1 MAKTGFC
8 DSMPLLDLHK
18 KRWQPQEGEPR
29 GTHQKTEP
37 ERRWAWRLPVSTD
50 DGIIIGFHE
59 DDSPSHSDVCMEEEA
74 VLLYLHGLQGLY
86 SLQALVPGLL
96 RHETEL
102 AMETLGLIYDRS
114 YAWDIFSD
122 MMEVFHFSEETLY
135 LSVHLLNRC
144 LHQIKVNTAKLQLLG
159 VVCLFLAAK
168 KEECLL
174 PEVSELCFLME
185 NGYSNRQLL
194 RMERRVL
201 TELKFELSH
210 CSPLHFLLLSASI
223 AHCSAKVVWMARYLL
238 ELSLLEGQCVVFLA
252 AHLAGAAL
260 CLARRVLQEPP
271 TPEGE
276 TAWCVASSIH
286 VGSET
291 TLLKI
296 MLIQAGAAARAQSRE
311 TRATFL
317 KYSTAGTMHVSS
329 HPTLLSAPLGESHVH
344 PARMPRTGAT
354 LAPYWPQGVLQTQSP
369 SEEAL
374 AAALKKILDIPS
386 VVVKNGSDH
395 HFQNQLNWENRGRN
409 SNDSGPCHV
418 ILVQQPSE
426 ASPSPASPKPHR
438 TQARR
443 ADSTARKTKSRT
455 YLPILKSYPRIAP
468 HPSKKPSDKT
478 PVDSHGKGTGSE
490 DQSQNKRDEV
500 STTTHLQTPSRQHIR
515 KQPDPKRTL
524 SHWRS
529 PASSHSPSP
538 RSPSPSS
545 LSSFGAPSLSSSD
558 TCNASSSSYSS
569 SYSSS
574 GGSSPLPASRWP
586 RRHGPGLSLFS
597 AARDR
602 CFLNTVGILSQSGLL
617 DITLRTQDLLRQSN
631 ATDQVIAQL
640 RQHTQL
646 LYQAANNNNNPNANT
661 ASAGW
666 ERIHQAMA
674 QSGCYP
680 SLKNLGSEEDHHSYS
695 PEPGVGG
702 DASFKRDSV
711 GSNINTHT
719 HNWVQAP
726 PPALPL
732 LAPMSDLLPQYCP
745 VSLSQHSPVSV
756 TTSLSHSGQASAKPP
771 ETVTIMPPDSSTH
784 GGLL

>member
-18 KRWQPQEGEPR
+18 KAAEERRAPLRALANACVPKERWQPQEGEPR

-122 MMEVFHFSEETLY
+122 MMRSQLRFTFPNADLPRPFTNATRAILVDWLIQVHEVFHFSEETLY

-329 HPTLLSAPLGESHVH
+329 HPTLLSAPCLLG
-344 PARMPRTGAT
+344 
-354 LAPYWPQGVLQTQSP
+354 
-369 SEEAL
+369 
-374 AAALKKILDIPS
+374 
-386 VVVKNGSDH
+386 
-395 HFQNQLNWENRGRN
+395 
-409 SNDSGPCHV
+409 
-418 ILVQQPSE
+418 
-426 ASPSPASPKPHR
+426 
-438 TQARR
+438 
-443 ADSTARKTKSRT
+443 
-455 YLPILKSYPRIAP
+455 LP
-468 HPSKKPSDKT
+468 
-478 PVDSHGKGTGSE
+478 
-490 DQSQNKRDEV
+490 
-500 STTTHLQTPSRQHIR
+500 TTHT
-515 KQPDPKRTL
+515 
-524 SHWRS
+524 
-529 PASSHSPSP
+529 
-538 RSPSPSS
+538 
-545 LSSFGAPSLSSSD
+545 
-558 TCNASSSSYSS
+558 
-569 SYSSS
+569 
-574 GGSSPLPASRWP
+574 
-586 RRHGPGLSLFS
+586 
-597 AARDR
+597 
-602 CFLNTVGILSQSGLL
+602 
-617 DITLRTQDLLRQSN
+617 
-631 ATDQVIAQL
+631 
-640 RQHTQL
+640 
-646 LYQAANNNNNPNANT
+646 
-661 ASAGW
+661 
-666 ERIHQAMA
+666 
-674 QSGCYP
+674 
-680 SLKNLGSEEDHHSYS
+680 
-695 PEPGVGG
+695 
-702 DASFKRDSV
+702 
-711 GSNINTHT
+711 
-719 HNWVQAP
+719 
-726 PPALPL
+726 
-732 LAPMSDLLPQYCP
+732 
-745 VSLSQHSPVSV
+745 
-756 TTSLSHSGQASAKPP
+756 
-771 ETVTIMPPDSSTH
+771 
-784 GGLL
+784 

>member
-18 KRWQPQEGEPR
+18 KAAEERRAPLRALANACGPKERRQPQEGEPR

-59 DDSPSHSDVCMEEEA
+59 DDSPSHSDGCMEEEA

-122 MMEVFHFSEETLY
+122 MMRSQLRFTFPNADLPRPFTNATRAILVDWLIQVHEVFHFSEETLY

-144 LHQIKVNTAKLQLLG
+144 LHQIK
-159 VVCLFLAAK
+159 
-168 KEECLL
+168 
-174 PEVSELCFLME
+174 VSELCFLME

-223 AHCSAKVVWMARYLL
+223 AHCSTKVVWMARYLL

-329 HPTLLSAPLGESHVH
+329 HPTLLSAPCLLG
-344 PARMPRTGAT
+344 
-354 LAPYWPQGVLQTQSP
+354 
-369 SEEAL
+369 
-374 AAALKKILDIPS
+374 
-386 VVVKNGSDH
+386 
-395 HFQNQLNWENRGRN
+395 
-409 SNDSGPCHV
+409 
-418 ILVQQPSE
+418 
-426 ASPSPASPKPHR
+426 
-438 TQARR
+438 
-443 ADSTARKTKSRT
+443 
-455 YLPILKSYPRIAP
+455 LP
-468 HPSKKPSDKT
+468 
-478 PVDSHGKGTGSE
+478 
-490 DQSQNKRDEV
+490 
-500 STTTHLQTPSRQHIR
+500 TTHT
-515 KQPDPKRTL
+515 
-524 SHWRS
+524 
-529 PASSHSPSP
+529 
-538 RSPSPSS
+538 
-545 LSSFGAPSLSSSD
+545 
-558 TCNASSSSYSS
+558 
-569 SYSSS
+569 
-574 GGSSPLPASRWP
+574 
-586 RRHGPGLSLFS
+586 
-597 AARDR
+597 
-602 CFLNTVGILSQSGLL
+602 
-617 DITLRTQDLLRQSN
+617 
-631 ATDQVIAQL
+631 
-640 RQHTQL
+640 
-646 LYQAANNNNNPNANT
+646 
-661 ASAGW
+661 
-666 ERIHQAMA
+666 
-674 QSGCYP
+674 
-680 SLKNLGSEEDHHSYS
+680 
-695 PEPGVGG
+695 
-702 DASFKRDSV
+702 
-711 GSNINTHT
+711 
-719 HNWVQAP
+719 
-726 PPALPL
+726 
-732 LAPMSDLLPQYCP
+732 
-745 VSLSQHSPVSV
+745 
-756 TTSLSHSGQASAKPP
+756 
-771 ETVTIMPPDSSTH
+771 
-784 GGLL
+784 